1 MELQVK
7 LTRKIDDIQKKLR
20 ECNYECNQLKV
31 FVEDSLPELL
41 RPPVAIPQEKTKD
54 RPKLKTADAPIT
66 PPEVRTVVPS
76 VAETPDTPEEPK
88 TPAHPEPPQPIPL
101 TSEPSLGIAGFSNA
115 RPVERIAETRAR
127 KETPK
132 TPAQKPKAKV
142 PVSERMV
149 DTPPRNLEEFI
160 GGNLLNKIG
169 IGILI
174 IGIGIFVKY
183 AIDQNWINATGRV
196 LIGLLSGGIL
206 LGLAHRLRKQYKAF
220 SSVLLGGGISVL
232 YFSVAIAFHTF
243 GLLGQTPAFALMVLI
258 TGAAVFFSI
267 AYDRREIG
275 ILALLG
281 GFATPFMVNSGSGNY
296 ISLFTYILVLN
307 VGFMVLSWF
316 RDWKA
321 IRILSYAFT
330 ILLVGGWLGMNL
342 YQSELSVLGGTLIFS
357 TIFFVVFFAMNLAFN
372 VKAGKPLGALE
383 YILILSNTMFYYISA
398 MVILHYVD
406 AGRYMGLFTALM
418 GVFHLAFIY
427 PVRRLLKTEVNLSL
441 LLIGVVLTFLT
452 LAIPIQL
459 KGSFITLFWAAEAV
473 ILLALARRSGLKML
487 VQASQVVSFLAILAL
502 GWHWRFEYF
511 EAWGSGRTPF
521 FNGTFLTSLLV
532 GASMVGLYFIYRK
545 GKDSIPGGLDMSK
558 LYQFL
563 ALPVLYLAGLMELID
578 QSIYLGNDGWVAIA
592 MISYT
597 TVFLCAMQYWAIRD
611 RRQEFGNLVA
621 VLSVIAFVSFVV
633 AHYMPLQEMRSNYLL
648 GMSSGSGYAGH
659 LLMLPGLFGLLALNL
674 RHASL
679 HTNLRSD
686 TGKILV
692 WAAAIAFL
700 VLSSLELDNL
710 MLMAGFKLKT
720 AHKVGYPILWGLSA
734 FSMILMGMRWK
745 FVSLR
750 IGGLALFCLILIKLF
765 GYDIREVPTGGK
777 IAAFISLGVLLL
789 VISFMYQ
796 RLKKL
801 LFE

>member
-20 ECNYECNQLKV
+20 ECNYECNQLKE

-41 RPPVAIPQEKTKD
+41 MPPAAIPQDKKQD
-54 RPKLKTADAPIT
+54 HPLLKTADTPVV
-66 PPEVRTVVPS
+66 PPEIRTVVPP
-76 VAETPDTPEEPK
+76 VAETPAKPVEPK
-88 TPAHPEPPQPIPL
+88 TPATPETPPQIPVNR
-101 TSEPSLGIAGFSNA
+101 EPVRGIAGLS
-115 RPVERIAETRAR
+115 
-127 KETPK
+127 TPK
-132 TPAQKPKAKV
+132 PVKPKAETQAKAETPQSPAQEPKRKT
-142 PVSERMV
+142 PVSERI
-149 DTPPRNLEEFI
+149 TEAPSRNLEEFI

-281 GFATPFMVNSGSGNY
+281 GFATPFLVNNGSGNY
-296 ISLFTYILVLN
+296 MSLFTYILVLN

-330 ILLVGGWLGMNL
+330 IVLVGGWLGMNL
-342 YQSELSVLGGTLIFS
+342 YNSELSVLGGTLTFA

-427 PVRRLLKTEVNLSL
+427 PVRRLLKTEMNLSL

-459 KGSFITLFWAAEAV
+459 EGSFITLFWAAEAV

-487 VQASQVVSFLAILAL
+487 VQASQVVSILAILAL

-511 EAWGSGRTPF
+511 DAWGSGRTPF
-521 FNGTFLTSLLV
+521 FNGAFLTSLLV
-532 GASMVGLYFIYRK
+532 GGSMIGLYFIYRK
-545 GKDSIPGGLDMSK
+545 GKESIPGGTDMSK

-563 ALPVLYLAGLMELID
+563 ALPVLYLAGLLELID
-578 QSIYLGNDGWVAIA
+578 QSIYLGNDGWVAIT
-592 MISYT
+592 MISYS

-611 RRQEFGNLVA
+611 RRQEFGNFIA
-621 VLSVIAFVSFVV
+621 VLSFIAFVCFVS
-633 AHYMPLQEMRSNYLL
+633 AHFMPLRVMRNDYVL
-648 GMSSGSGYAGH
+648 GVSGGSGYPGH

-679 HTNLRSD
+679 HTNLRGD
-686 TGKILV
+686 IGKIVV
-692 WAAAIAFL
+692 WAAAIVFL
-700 VLSSLELDNL
+700 VLSSLELENL
-710 MLMAGFKLKT
+710 MLMAGFNLKT

-734 FSMILMGMRWK
+734 FTMILMGMRWK

-750 IGGLALFCLILIKLF
+750 IGGLALFCLILVKLF

-789 VISFMYQ
+789 IISFMYQ